1 MGDRVYDSCVVFNN
15 EVQTSTEHIYYMRRA
30 FTQIIVWLFVITTGI
45 LLGGSIFEG
54 VVLTPIWSSSLP
66 DSVRQWQHGGVQAS
80 FFAVATPLYGLW
92 SLAMI
97 VLAFGMPPK
106 QKKWSLVAGVVGIAV
121 IVMTFTF
128 FLPIL
133 QQTEFNQGAGLSGE
147 EITRLVTQFKTW
159 HWGRWAAIIIS
170 WLAGLRVLSLSAAA
184 E

>member
-1 MGDRVYDSCVVFNN
+1 MIVALF
-15 EVQTSTEHIYYMRRA
+15 STTKFKLTAELNIFDMKGA
-30 FTQIIVWLFVITTGI
+30 FSQIIVWLFVITAGI

-54 VVLTPIWSSSLP
+54 VVLTPMWSNSLP

-80 FFAVATPLYGLW
+80 FFAIATPLYGLL
-92 SLAMI
+92 SLVMI
-97 VLAFGMPPK
+97 ILAFGMPPK
-106 QKKWSLVAGVVGIAV
+106 QKKWWLVAGGIGIAV
-121 IVMTFTF
+121 IIMTFTF

-170 WLAGLRVLSLSAAA
+170 WLAGLRVLSLSAEKA
-184 E
+184 